1 MHGGL
6 KISGKQRG
14 EWIVSEST
22 VWIESV
28 VRPPTAAS
36 KTPGEANVP
45 YTRPYYLRTLFL
57 FGRSLKVWVPDYAC
71 KSIEVMNDWAIEN
84 LLNTH
89 TSNAMRTYGTAEL
102 HADRRTA

>member
-22 VWIESV
+22 VWIEV
-28 VRPPTAAS
+28 IQTNPRYR
-36 KTPGEANVP
+36 TPDAVEQDYP
-45 YTRPYYLRTLFL
+45 QTRPYYLRTLFL

-71 KSIEVMNDWAIEN
+71 KSMEIMNDWAIDN
-84 LLNTH
+84 LLNTN
-89 TSNAMRTYGTAEL
+89 TSNAMRTYGVMEL
-102 HADRRTA
+102 H